1 MFYKNIVFKTE
12 QNYLDAKLELPIP
25 AKKNIP
31 EWFKKLKHTAQTRTA
46 KGCIPFL
53 DSLTSGYLIKLPTD
67 LEIKHN
73 VINPKTGLRDGSQT
87 SSMAFADKAAEDLNL
102 SVNYRIEVQ
111 EPYQVEGSPMLEKNK
126 NLPLHKFVNPWII
139 ETPPGYSCLFT
150 APFNNRD
157 DRFEIVTGI
166 VDTDTYNLPVHFP
179 FVVNT
184 DKYNELNTIIKKGTI
199 IAQVIPFK
207 RDAWRMSIK
216 PLKENEF
223 KQNIVSLFSQF
234 INSYKDKFWSKK
246 TWL

>member
-1 MFYKNIVFKTE
+1 MG
-12 QNYLDAKLELPIP
+12 
-25 AKKNIP
+25 
-31 EWFKKLKHTAQTRTA
+31 TRRQ
-46 KGCIPFL
+46 
-53 DSLTSGYLIKLPTD
+53 SIKLPTD

-207 RDAWRMSIK
+207 RDAWQMSVK

-223 KQNIVSLFSQF
+223 KQNIVSLF
-234 INSYKDKFWSKK
+234 
-246 TWL
+246 